1 MEENQKELYGSYK
14 AKMVCLA
21 IHMTDYSEKILQKRH
36 LTKKDIQ
43 FLQLTAKMAD
53 HVLSLVMDF
62 LR

>member
-1 MEENQKELYGSYK
+1 MEENQKDLYGSYK

-21 IHMTDYSEKILQKRH
+21 IHMADHSEKILQKRH
-36 LTKKDIQ
+36 LTKKDMQ

-53 HVLSLVMDF
+53 HVLSLVLDF